1 MNSNFSSPAV
11 VWAMRP
17 NFVKFWSSPY
27 TMMPAWWYWAVPSK
41 LSFAVATQSPP
52 GISRVTRFAAVLV
65 PP

>member
-1 MNSNFSSPAV
+1 
-11 VWAMRP
+11 MRP
-17 NFVKFWSSPY
+17 NLVKFWSSPY